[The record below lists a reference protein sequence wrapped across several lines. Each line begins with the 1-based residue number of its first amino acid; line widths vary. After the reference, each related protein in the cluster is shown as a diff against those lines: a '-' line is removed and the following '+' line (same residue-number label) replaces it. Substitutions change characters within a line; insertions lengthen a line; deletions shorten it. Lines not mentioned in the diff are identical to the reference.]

1 MLNSHMGL
9 PGAVLDDSTDVEHF
23 PSAEK
28 VLLDGAGLEKRLLT
42 RLPEI
47 VT

>member
-9 PGAVLDDSTDVEHF
+9 LGAVLDSTDVEHF